1 MLHKTK
7 LLFLQHG
14 CIEAYLKE
22 IGLLRT
28 EWIHVADDTFWVD
41 LVSFGTTILYTA
53 LQQVLFC
60 AY

>member
-1 MLHKTK
+1 
-7 LLFLQHG
+7 
-14 CIEAYLKE
+14 
-22 IGLLRT
+22 LRT